1 MPTLSGIYTS
11 LTGQTLA
18 IDEQGRLSVIHDD
31 KQKIKLR
38 ADAEFWLCEDDGK
51 IGKFGSP
58 KKVIDLPGN
67 LFHVQTCAT
76 VELVIAYLFPQ
87 VFLHFQGKDYHIWVE
102 PRGFSDGSY
111 EYGLIPIEPNAQY
124 SNRFLGLNEEGNQL
138 EILQSWSDAAKFR
151 CIE

>member
-18 IDEQGRLSVIHDD
+18 IDEHGRLSLIHDD

-58 KKVIDLPGN
+58 KK
-67 LFHVQTCAT
+67 
-76 VELVIAYLFPQ
+76 

>member
-18 IDEQGRLSVIHDD
+18 IDEHGHLSIIHND
-31 KQKIKLR
+31 KQKTKLR

-58 KKVIDLPGN
+58 KKV
-67 LFHVQTCAT
+67 T
-76 VELVIAYLFPQ
+76 
-87 VFLHFQGKDYHIWVE
+87 LHFQGKEYHIWVE
-102 PRGFSDGSY
+102 PRGFSDGAY
-111 EYGLIPIEPNAQY
+111 ELTESDPWEQYGLIPIEPNGQY
-124 SNRFLGLNEEGNQL
+124 SNRFLALNEEGNRL

-151 CIE
+151 CME

>member
-18 IDEQGRLSVIHDD
+18 IDEHGHLRIIDND
-31 KQKIKLR
+31 KQKTKLR

-58 KKVIDLPGN
+58 KKVPLPCMFWLAN
-67 LFHVQTCAT
+67 DWDYPLLTCFHRSLYTSRTKITTSGWNRAGLAT
-76 VELVIAYLFPQ
+76 VLTR
-87 VFLHFQGKDYHIWVE
+87 H
-102 PRGFSDGSY
+102 
-111 EYGLIPIEPNAQY
+111 YGLIPIEPNGQY
-124 SNRFLGLNEEGNQL
+124 SNQFLALKEGNQL

-151 CIE
+151 CVE